1 MAKLNIDFPVF
12 GRDDLKSLIQR
23 EGYSLKDFNEILNK
37 INGTSYGSAYFSS
50 RLGNLNYI
58 KFQEVLDLLGYEM
71 IIQKKSQ

>member
-1 MAKLNIDFPVF
+1 MAKLNIDSDVF
-12 GRDDLKSLIQR
+12 SREDLKSLIQR
-23 EGYSLKDFNEILNK
+23 EGYSLKDFNEILNEK
-37 INGTSYGSAYFSS
+37 NGTSYGPANFSS